1 MSIGSERSEPP
12 LVRFDDVVK
21 RFGGVTALRGVS
33 LDLRAGE
40 ILALLGENGAGKS
53 TLIKALGGIVE
64 PTSGGIF
71 YKGQPY
77 RHRPPR
83 FGERQPVA
91 FIHQDLGLVE
101 WMTIAENIALAT
113 GYPRRFAGLVDWKA
127 AERATEAALA
137 EVDCPLPPTR
147 RVRDLSRTEK
157 SLVAIA
163 RALSVQADVLVLDEP
178 SASLPA
184 DEVHRLF
191 DALRPLRARGV
202 GMIYVSHRLDE
213 VFEIADR
220 IAVLR
225 DGLLVGE
232 KRVADTTPEELVS
245 LIVGKALEKFET
257 RPRARTGAA
266 RLRVRGLTVEGVGP
280 VDFEVAPAEIVG
292 LVGLRGAGQERVG
305 RALFGALPFGGE
317 IALDGAAQNL
327 TAPTEAMRA
336 GVGLI
341 ARDRVEE
348 SSATGLSIRE
358 NMFVNPGAIGR
369 GVGSLLSPGAEGLQA
384 RAIGERVGLR
394 PNDPALPIE
403 ALSGGNQQ
411 KVVVGRWLRIGG
423 RLLVAEDPTA
433 GVDVGGP
440 RPRRVQVFL
449 LGANAGARAKGVV
462 SLAIVAALA
471 FGVASNLVDSQA
483 RAQDQNTDPSRPVQ
497 AVAGTLQP
505 IKLTV
510 GKGGLFK
517 TPSPYA
523 KVSVADE
530 KIVEVTPQSDLEFII
545 NPKSVGSTN
554 VFILDDKNTLIAGLN
569 IDVVGRGAAA
579 RDTGGDVK
587 VYNRIYTKQGLLD
600 RKNLRYTYVTG
611 LIATLRRSADA
622 LTEEPAPAWKST
634 KKPQASDNTDGD
646 ATP

>member
-1 MSIGSERSEPP
+1 MSTGPHASGPP
-12 LVRFDDVVK
+12 LIRFDNVVK
-21 RFGGVTALRGVS
+21 RFGGVVALRGVT
-33 LDLRAGE
+33 LELRAGE

-64 PTSGGIF
+64 PSEGGIF

-113 GYPRRFAGLVDWKA
+113 GYPRRFGGLVDWRA
-127 AERATEAALA
+127 AERATEAALRQ
-137 EVDCPLPPTR
+137 VDCPLPPTR

-163 RALSVQADVLVLDEP
+163 RALSVQTDVLVLDEP

-191 DALRPLRARGV
+191 DALRPLKARGV

-225 DGLLVGE
+225 DGALVGE
-232 KRVADTTPEELVS
+232 RRVVDTTPEELVS
-245 LIVGKALEKFET
+245 LIVGKALDKFET
-257 RPRARTGAA
+257 RARTRTGAP
-266 RLRVRGLTVEGVGP
+266 RVVARGLTVEGAGP
-280 VDFEVAPAEIVG
+280 VDFEVAPSEIVG

-305 RALFGALPFGGE
+305 RALFGALPYAGE
-317 IALDGAAQNL
+317 IRLDGAAL
-327 TAPTEAMRA
+327 SLSGPGEAMRA

-358 NMFVNPGAIGR
+358 NMFINPGAIGR
-369 GVGSLLSPGAEGLQA
+369 GAGSMLSPRAEAAEA
-384 RAIGERVGLR
+384 RVIGERVGLR

-423 RLLVAEDPTA
+423 KLLVAEDPTA
-433 GVDVGGP
+433 GVDVGAKAEIY
-440 RPRRVQVFL
+440 RL
-449 LGANAGARAKGVV
+449 LDHALDSGLSVVVV
-462 SLAIVAALA
+462 STDFEEVARLCHRALVFSRGVIVAELA
-471 FGVASNLVDSQA
+471 GETLSIERLIHAAS
-483 RAQDQNTDPSRPVQ
+483 
-497 AVAGTLQP
+497 
-505 IKLTV
+505 
-510 GKGGLFK
+510 
-517 TPSPYA
+517 
-523 KVSVADE
+523 VSTE
-530 KIVEVTPQSDLEFII
+530 
-545 NPKSVGSTN
+545 
-554 VFILDDKNTLIAGLN
+554 
-569 IDVVGRGAAA
+569 AAA
-579 RDTGGDVK
+579 
-587 VYNRIYTKQGLLD
+587 
-600 RKNLRYTYVTG
+600 
-611 LIATLRRSADA
+611 
-622 LTEEPAPAWKST
+622 
-634 KKPQASDNTDGD
+634 
-646 ATP
+646 